1 MIVTLAN
8 ISLAGAYFENNLLRI
23 LFGFLA
29 ICKIVAYMH
38 SSGLE
43 LRYSKDNKLFCEFVE
58 SSNITKLWFQPYI
71 LAPYM
76 LQ

>member
-1 MIVTLAN
+1 MLRIVLSFVAINTIL
-8 ISLAGAYFENNLLRI
+8 AYF
-23 LFGFLA
+23 F
-29 ICKIVAYMH
+29 

-58 SSNITKLWFQPYI
+58 SSKITKLWFQPYI

-76 LQ
+76 VQ